1 MNREQRHNS
10 PWRRSCATGCPNLG
24 PWVKAHP
31 DLILP
36 LLLSLGMAGCDLK
49 TRRIPNYLTLGGVLG
64 GLGFQ
69 LGYHGLPGLLDGLAG
84 LGLGFFLLLGPYLL
98 GGMGAGDVKASA
110 ALGAW
115 LGLWRA
121 FALFV
126 YMGLCGGLILLVM
139 LLWQG
144 RLVARIRD
152 GRNFPPELA
161 PLPPVR
167 LQIRSAAPRPR
178 HHHSLRGGHGPGYGR
193 ALLASGLTTR

>member
-1 MNREQRHNS
+1 LPDWLS
-10 PWRRSCATGCPNLG
+10 NLG
-24 PWVKAHP
+24 PWLKAHP

-49 TRRIPNYLTLGGVLG
+49 TRRIPNYLTFGGALG

-84 LGLGFFLLLGPYLL
+84 LGLGFILLLGPYLL

-121 FALFV
+121 FALFI
-126 YMGLCGGLILLVM
+126 YMGLAGGLIIVVVM
-139 LLWQG
+139 LWQR
-144 RLVARIRD
+144 RLLAGIREM
-152 GRNFPPELA
+152 GNSLLNWVLCCHSGSKPP
-161 PLPPVR
+161 P
-167 LQIRSAAPRPR
+167 SAPRQRTTIP
-178 HHHSLRGGHGPGYGR
+178 YGAAM
-193 ALLASGLTTR
+193 ALGMAVLCWRLA

>member
-1 MNREQRHNS
+1 MS
-10 PWRRSCATGCPNLG
+10 DWLSNLG
-24 PWVKAHP
+24 PWLKTHP

-49 TRRIPNYLTLGGVLG
+49 TRRIPNYLTLGGALG

-84 LGLGFFLLLGPYLL
+84 LGLGFILLLGPYLL

-121 FALFV
+121 FSLFV
-126 YMGLCGGLILLVM
+126 YMGLCGGLIILVV
-139 LLWQG
+139 LLWQR
-144 RLVARIRD
+144 RLLAGIRE
-152 GRNFPPELA
+152 GWNFLLNWVLCRPFDSKPP
-161 PLPPVR
+161 P
-167 LQIRSAAPRPR
+167 SAPRQRTTIP
-178 HHHSLRGGHGPGYGR
+178 YGAAM
-193 ALLASGLTTR
+193 ALGMAVLCWRLA

>member
-1 MNREQRHNS
+1 MFDWLS
-10 PWRRSCATGCPNLG
+10 DVGLWLKT
-24 PWVKAHP
+24 HP

-36 LLLSLGMAGCDLK
+36 LLLSLGMAACDLK
-49 TRRIPNYLTLGGVLG
+49 TRRIPNYLTFGGALG

-69 LGYHGLPGLLDGLAG
+69 LGYHGFPGFLDGLAG

-126 YMGLCGGLILLVM
+126 YMGLAGGLIILAV
-139 LLWQG
+139 LLWQR
-144 RLVARIRD
+144 RLLAGIREL
-152 GRNFPPELA
+152 GNFLLNWVLCRHFGSKPP
-161 PLPPVR
+161 P
-167 LQIRSAAPRPR
+167 SAPRQRTTIP
-178 HHHSLRGGHGPGYGR
+178 YGAAM
-193 ALLASGLTTR
+193 ALGMAVLCWRLA

>member
-1 MNREQRHNS
+1 MS
-10 PWRRSCATGCPNLG
+10 DWLSNLG
-24 PWVKAHP
+24 PWLKTHP

-49 TRRIPNYLTLGGVLG
+49 TRRIPNYLTLGGALG

-84 LGLGFFLLLGPYLL
+84 LGLGFILLLGPYLL

-121 FALFV
+121 FSLFV
-126 YMGLCGGLILLVM
+126 YMGLAGGLIILVV
-139 LLWQG
+139 LLWQ
-144 RLVARIRD
+144 RR
-152 GRNFPPELA
+152 
-161 PLPPVR
+161 
-167 LQIRSAAPRPR
+167 
-178 HHHSLRGGHGPGYGR
+178 
-193 ALLASGLTTR
+193 LLAGIREMGNFLLNWVLCRPFDSKPPPSASRQRTTIPYGAAMALGMAVLCWRLA

>member
-1 MNREQRHNS
+1 MCD
-10 PWRRSCATGCPNLG
+10 WFPNLG
-24 PWVKAHP
+24 LWVKAHP

-49 TRRIPNYLTLGGVLG
+49 TRRIPNYLTLSGVLG

-98 GGMGAGDVKASA
+98 GGVGAGDVKASA

-121 FALFV
+121 FAFFV
-126 YMGLCGGLILLVM
+126 YTGLCGGLVLIVM

-144 RLVARIRD
+144 RLVA
-152 GRNFPPELA
+152 
-161 PLPPVR
+161 
-167 LQIRSAAPRPR
+167 QIRTGGIFLLNWVLCRPFDSKSAPSAPRPR
-178 HHHSLRGGHGPGYGR
+178 TTIPYGAAM
-193 ALLASGLTTR
+193 ALGMAMLCWRLA

>member
-1 MNREQRHNS
+1 MCDWLS
-10 PWRRSCATGCPNLG
+10 NLG
-24 PWVKAHP
+24 PWLKAHP
-31 DLILP
+31 DLVLP

-49 TRRIPNYLTLGGVLG
+49 TRRIPNYLTLGGALG
-64 GLGFQ
+64 GLVFQ

-84 LGLGFFLLLGPYLL
+84 LGLGFVLLLGPYLL

-126 YMGLCGGLILLVM
+126 YTGLWGGLIILVM

-144 RLVARIRD
+144 RLLAEIRA
-152 GRNFPPELA
+152 GGNFLLNWLLCRPFDPKSA
-161 PLPPVR
+161 P
-167 LQIRSAAPRPR
+167 SAPRSRLTIP
-178 HHHSLRGGHGPGYGR
+178 YGVAM
-193 ALLASGLTTR
+193 ALGMAVLCWRLA